1 MNSNITEFFLNV
13 KSISIEAGF
22 LQEKI
27 NEMETELVKLR
38 KEKREVVIELRKE
51 KREMVIEVIKEMNK
65 EFTDRYNKCSG
76 ATDAI
81 YEAAQLVGETYG
93 IYHLDIIRA
102 L

>member
-27 NEMETELVKLR
+27 NEMETELVK
-38 KEKREVVIELRKE
+38 LRKE